1 MFMKNFLRRLK
12 FYGIGFLIGL
22 LFVFVFFQ
30 NRGCTWLPSNR
41 VKNTII
47 GRVIVVNEADHARLK
62 KLGISDNEIIHFLND
77 GDVAFGDSK
86 KQGNPKVYSISR
98 EINGKEV
105 ELWFTLPKDAYVA
118 EVRFPKGSIY
128 SVKNSTTGSG
138 RMISFPKVESL
149 VYLDSN
155 RRLSCQ
161 QEKLGL
167 IAPATVVKR
176 MKKTG
181 YIDFSK
187 TDWKASP
194 HPIQYIWFTTR
205 KGVKVQ
211 TATHW
216 YQEHIQIE
224 ELETEKPLDCGDY
237 ESGNGKQK

>member
-1 MFMKNFLRRLK
+1 MKNFLKRLK

-22 LFVFVFFQ
+22 LFVFIFFQ

-41 VKNTII
+41 VKNTIM
-47 GRVIVVNEADHARLK
+47 GRVIVVNEQDHQQLK
-62 KLGISDNEIIHFLND
+62 KLGISDKRIVYFLND
-77 GDVAFGDSK
+77 GDVSFGESK
-86 KQGNPKVYSISR
+86 KQGNPKVYSITR

-118 EVRFPKGSIY
+118 EVRIPKGSIF
-128 SVKNSTTGSG
+128 SVKNSTTGTG

-155 RRLSCQ
+155 RRLTCQ

-176 MKKTG
+176 LKKTG

-187 TDWKASP
+187 SEWTASP
-194 HPIQYIWFTTR
+194 HPIQYIWFTNSN
-205 KGVKVQ
+205 GVKVE

-216 YQEHIQIE
+216 FQEHIQIE
-224 ELETEKPLDCGDY
+224 ELKTEQPLDCGKY
-237 ESGNGKQK
+237 

>member
-22 LFVFVFFQ
+22 LFVFIFFQ

-47 GRVIVVNEADHARLK
+47 GRVIVVNEKDHQQLK
-62 KLGISDNEIIHFLND
+62 KLGISDKRIIHFLND
-77 GDVAFGDSK
+77 GTVDFGESK
-86 KQGNPKVYSISR
+86 KQGNPKVYSITR
-98 EINGKEV
+98 EVNGKDV
-105 ELWFTLPKDAYVA
+105 ELWFTLPKDGYVA
-118 EVRFPKGSIY
+118 EVRIPKGSIF
-128 SVKNSTTGSG
+128 SVKNSTDGTG

-155 RRLSCQ
+155 RRLTCQ

-167 IAPATVVKR
+167 IAPATVVKQ

-187 TDWKASP
+187 SEWNASP
-194 HPIQYIWFTTR
+194 HPIQYIWFENK
-205 KGVKVQ
+205 KGVKVEA
-211 TATHW
+211 ATHW

-224 ELETEKPLDCGDY
+224 EFKTEQPIDCGKY
-237 ESGNGKQK
+237 